1 MQTSVQ
7 SDQQKKFENYLD
19 NSILERRYI
28 KLQYFTDIHEFI
40 TISTIAL
47 SISENATKHE
57 KMVNFNTGEQ
67 IPLSQIVRI
76 DDVYAAKYAHIDDF
90 SCDC

>member
-1 MQTSVQ
+1 MQTSVR

-19 NSILERRYI
+19 NSIQERRYI
-28 KLQYFTDIHEFI
+28 KLQYFTDIHEFM

-47 SISENATKHE
+47 SINEDATKHE

-76 DDVYAAKYAHIDDF
+76 DDVYAAKYVHIDDF